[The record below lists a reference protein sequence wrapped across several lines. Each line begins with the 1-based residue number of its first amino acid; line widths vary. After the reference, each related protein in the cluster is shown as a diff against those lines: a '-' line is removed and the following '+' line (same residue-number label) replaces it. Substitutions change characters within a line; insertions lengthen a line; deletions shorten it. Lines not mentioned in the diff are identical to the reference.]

1 LKVGEANVT
10 VAVTAPHRG
19 KAFEAA
25 GYAIDRLKEIVPI
38 WKKEFYE
45 GGEEWIEEWGRYRN
59 LPYRLSPS
67 PLLCQVRE
75 ISLSCTF

>member
-1 LKVGEANVT
+1 MKVGEANVT

-38 WKKEFYE
+38 WRKEVWE
-45 GGEEWIEEWGRYRN
+45 GGEEWIEE
-59 LPYRLSPS
+59 
-67 PLLCQVRE
+67 
-75 ISLSCTF
+75 

>member
-1 LKVGEANVT
+1 VRKLGWGDDKSGARRTTPTCLKVGEANVT

-38 WKKEFYE
+38 WRKEVWE
-45 GGEEWIEEWGRYRN
+45 GGEEWIEE
-59 LPYRLSPS
+59 
-67 PLLCQVRE
+67 
-75 ISLSCTF
+75 